1 MRGLSSLA
9 GAYACAQMGAVSF
22 IETMDHTSLSNIT
35 QEEFEKCVLSLPCI
49 QQPPHPSLRNVE
61 SAILTLPASRA
72 HSPRLPS
79 TSTSSSSSTTSLVPP
94 QHPPQPQ
101 PIPVPPPAPLSLPTR
116 GTSPAPSSHVGDEP
130 ATPLALPALALGVGD
145 DARRLLQRT
154 GDTLSRPLTAIG
166 RIFAEALDGAEERLV
181 NASGSRS
188 GSGSAS
194 APQTPVHGAGQAQQ
208 QQQQQQQQQLK
219 TPYKPRV
226 RRVPS
231 QGSARSSFSSP
242 GGGPDDTPSRAPPGG
257 GAGGGTGALAPW
269 PRFPGFP
276 GFPGSGGP
284 PSGTASGM
292 ASPLGPASRAATPSG
307 SLDIAGMQAE
317 IDRAHARAGS
327 AARGT
332 LRQIFP
338 EVDGEVVEW
347 VLEANGGD
355 LGRSIEALL
364 EMS

>member
-1 MRGLSSLA
+1 M
-9 GAYACAQMGAVSF
+9 
-22 IETMDHTSLSNIT
+22 
-35 QEEFEKCVLSLPCI
+35 
-49 QQPPHPSLRNVE
+49 
-61 SAILTLPASRA
+61 
-72 HSPRLPS
+72 
-79 TSTSSSSSTTSLVPP
+79 
-94 QHPPQPQ
+94 
-101 PIPVPPPAPLSLPTR
+101 
-116 GTSPAPSSHVGDEP
+116 
-130 ATPLALPALALGVGD
+130 
-145 DARRLLQRT
+145 
-154 GDTLSRPLTAIG
+154 
-166 RIFAEALDGAEERLV
+166 

-188 GSGSAS
+188 GTGSAS
-194 APQTPVHGAGQAQQ
+194 APQTPLHAAGQAQAQ
-208 QQQQQQQQQLK
+208 LQQQQQQLK

-257 GAGGGTGALAPW
+257 GTLAPW
-269 PRFPGFP
+269 PRFPNFP

-338 EVDGEVVEW
+338 GVDGEVVEW